1 MSTVE
6 VRVRA
11 KIIENSSVT
20 FERPYAL
27 RFTTGAPTANDLLK
41 RIRENEPFSDPKFQ
55 PPKLTTEHEHFGTV
69 DVLGTEPL
77 VHLRSYSMVFQ
88 ARQEVPAEEALP
100 NVSSGED
107 PISAKNGKV
116 GTEGVVARIKALL
129 PHDPRRAL
137 ELAKRFAK
145 ELGCCYKAHGFDIP
159 AFFEA
164 ILKELKNHPEL
175 HLPAIEAYV
184 EVILSLL
191 GVDGEFH
198 GAIFLKLAVLL
209 PEFIDISQLI
219 SVAGLRVA
227 AAILL
232 VSVIVRLWRK
242 RKIIMAWACRI
253 TGMTR
258 SIDDKTIPSSIAV
271 GGSDDKN
278 ATRFLNALRGFKS
291 NENGAARISVALS
304 KDDVVVY
311 NGFSDRVQFPF
322 EAVFADIPGSES
334 ALATKDYFS
343 QHNLQKYSSLLIFV
357 GSYVSDADARI
368 AREAKK
374 RKMYVA
380 FVHSD
385 CDRELE
391 NMEQHEKV
399 DTTDPTAVHD
409 YLAKRRKYYTAN
421 LKENNASDLADVSLF
436 FVSARTVFALMTGA
450 PDEGI
455 VVLDELKLINA
466 IRSQCTGALSN
477 AS

>member
-137 ELAKRFAK
+137 ELAKQ
-145 ELGCCYKAHGFDIP
+145 

-209 PEFIDISQLI
+209 PEFIDVSFVEVHSATDQGLLLDLPADFGGGTQGCC
-219 SVAGLRVA
+219 SHSSGLRHRTPLA
-227 AAILL
+227 Q
-232 VSVIVRLWRK
+232 
-242 RKIIMAWACRI
+242 
-253 TGMTR
+253 TQDHHGM
-258 SIDDKTIPSSIAV
+258 
-271 GGSDDKN
+271 G
-278 ATRFLNALRGFKS
+278 
-291 NENGAARISVALS
+291 
-304 KDDVVVY
+304 
-311 NGFSDRVQFPF
+311 VQ
-322 EAVFADIPGSES
+322 
-334 ALATKDYFS
+334 DYG
-343 QHNLQKYSSLLIFV
+343 H
-357 GSYVSDADARI
+357 DAFHR
-368 AREAKK
+368 
-374 RKMYVA
+374 
-380 FVHSD
+380 
-385 CDRELE
+385 
-391 NMEQHEKV
+391 
-399 DTTDPTAVHD
+399 
-409 YLAKRRKYYTAN
+409 
-421 LKENNASDLADVSLF
+421 
-436 FVSARTVFALMTGA
+436 
-450 PDEGI
+450 
-455 VVLDELKLINA
+455 
-466 IRSQCTGALSN
+466 
-477 AS
+477 